1 MGKNVNEFKNGI
13 YSINH
18 DEAFEEKVRYKDEER
33 SEKKEEKRSIR
44 NENGLS
50 DYEKLD
56 RLIALRKRHKWLFS

>member
-18 DEAFEEKVRYKDEER
+18 DEAFEGKVRYKDEER

-56 RLIALRKRHKWLFS
+56 RLIALRKRHK